1 MCLGSVDAD
10 MANCAKA
17 VRAGTNQSG
26 PYSAFKQPENSLLT
40 KPAMLKLQ
48 KRPQDRVGVF
58 AALQERGIAFDP
70 TTPLQEDLKKLLLAD
85 APGFMLP
92 LVASPQSEQYVAAPL
107 EVAHAEADGEFDD
120 ALPDAGPV
128 LAKRVRR
135 PTQFY
140 GESSSDSEANS
151 GSSDG
156 SDSSGDSSGS
166 S

>member
-1 MCLGSVDAD
+1 

-26 PYSAFKQPENSLLT
+26 PFLAFKQPENSLLT

-85 APGFMLP
+85 APGSHAP
-92 LVASPQSEQYVAAPL
+92 TGGQSAVRAVCRCPTL
-107 EVAHAEADGEFDD
+107 EVAHAEADGE
-120 ALPDAGPV
+120 L
-128 LAKRVRR
+128 
-135 PTQFY
+135 
-140 GESSSDSEANS
+140 
-151 GSSDG
+151 
-156 SDSSGDSSGS
+156 
-166 S
+166 